1 MNVPIRNDL
10 LQVIG
15 QQLPSNIDPGRQNK
29 PTAHQHVVV
38 VVVVLTVNAA
48 AVL

>member
-38 VVVVLTVNAA
+38 VVVLTVNAA